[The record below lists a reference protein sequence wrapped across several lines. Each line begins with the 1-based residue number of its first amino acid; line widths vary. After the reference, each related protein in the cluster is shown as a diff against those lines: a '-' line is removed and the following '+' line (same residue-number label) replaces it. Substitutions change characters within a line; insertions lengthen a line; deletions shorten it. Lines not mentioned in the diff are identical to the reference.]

1 MGEIFRLKGKI
12 NNEFL
17 TNIPVNLVNLFKKN
31 ILQFYNFFKALDV
44 KFTPALF
51 GI

>member
-17 TNIPVNLVNLFKKN
+17 TNIPVNLVNLFQKHTS
-31 ILQFYNFFKALDV
+31 ILQFLQALDV

>member
-17 TNIPVNLVNLFKKN
+17 TNIPVNSVNSFQKHIFLVYNLFN
-31 ILQFYNFFKALDV
+31 DLDV
-44 KFTPALF
+44 KLTPARF
-51 GI
+51 DI